1 MLEAKEV
8 VKSFDGFR
16 ALDSA
21 TLTVPKGTVYGL
33 VGPNGAGKSTIIRH
47 FTGVYRPDSGKLL
60 LEGAPIWEN
69 TDAKRRMVVIPDDW
83 YYFPQASIAEMAKL
97 YAGAYPSFSWER
109 YEKMKQVFP
118 LNDRQMLR
126 RMSKGM
132 QKQAAFWLTM
142 CCMPEYLILDEPV
155 DGLDPVM
162 RRQVWSLLLG
172 DVAERGTTVLVSSHN
187 LRELEDVCD
196 HVGIMNQGKV
206 LLERSL
212 SELQDTTVKLQVVY
226 PGDEPRLPAELN
238 ILHHSAVGASYGTRT
253 VSEVC
258 QGTYS
263 MGVIMAFVFGGV
275 LAMALYSYLMN
286 GRSVGLI
293 HSLPLKRQTLFFTQ
307 LLTGFAMLT
316 AGNLLVVL
324 VSLLV
329 CGELGPLLVWLAVVT
344 LAEIFFLALGTL
356 CAMLTGWLLAVPVL
370 YVGINFLVMA
380 VMQLIHWLAELFIYG
395 YQANDF
401 GSFTMWCTPVVQLAR
416 RLTDSQGVIA
426 EYVGYPIVSADVSP
440 LENGGWQALG
450 IYVAVAVAIIALA
463 CMLCIRRRS
472 ELSGDVAAFP
482 WMRPVLRYGV
492 GCMGGLA
499 LGMILYS
506 VTFGLARTN
515 DIRAYL
521 PGMLLCVVLMTLVC
535 SFGMSM
541 LLGKSLKI
549 FRRTWKGTVLLT
561 ALLAAVCVCVR
572 MDVAGVERRVPKT
585 SEIES
590 ISVQCSRANSFTA
603 TSEDTETIEA
613 IRAIHRAVLDQMKDG
628 DVDLDGALVEDGQYI
643 WIRLKYTLTDGSALE
658 RAYNVPVRRASALYT
673 AINHMMS
680 TPQVR
685 QTLVFS
691 GEAEAG
697 AVPQG
702 GTIYSLETGD
712 FRNLTAAEAQSL
724 YQAAWQDVEEGNV
737 ISDILTETGYTL
749 LQVDINGRN
758 WDCALDT
765 RYFTDGAKTLAVLD
779 RFMRNGWSN
788 ADGLTETTEDS

>member
-1 MLEAKEV
+1 MSWEV
-8 VKSFDGFR
+8 LTMRSVTSFFNP
-16 ALDSA
+16 ALARSDLRRHWPILFLYTA
-21 TLTVPKGTVYGL
+21 IWL
-33 VGPNGAGKSTIIRH
+33 VALPVQLYLRH
-47 FTGVYRPDSGKLL
+47 
-60 LEGAPIWEN
+60 
-69 TDAKRRMVVIPDDW
+69 
-83 YYFPQASIAEMAKL
+83 IAE
-97 YAGAYPSFSWER
+97 
-109 YEKMKQVFP
+109 
-118 LNDRQMLR
+118 
-126 RMSKGM
+126 
-132 QKQAAFWLTM
+132 
-142 CCMPEYLILDEPV
+142 
-155 DGLDPVM
+155 
-162 RRQVWSLLLG
+162 
-172 DVAERGTTVLVSSHN
+172 
-187 LRELEDVCD
+187 
-196 HVGIMNQGKV
+196 
-206 LLERSL
+206 
-212 SELQDTTVKLQVVY
+212 
-226 PGDEPRLPAELN
+226 
-238 ILHHSAVGASYGTRT
+238 GASYGTRT

-329 CGELGPLLVWLAVVT
+329 CGEPGPLLVWLAVVT

-380 VMQLIHWLAELFIYG
+380 VMQLIHWLAELFIFG
-395 YQANDF
+395 YQEGDF
-401 GSFTMWCTPVVQLAR
+401 GSFTLWCTPVVQLVR

-450 IYVAVAVAIIALA
+450 IYAAVAVAIIALA
-463 CMLCIRRRS
+463 CLLCIRRRS

-590 ISVQCSRANSFTA
+590 ISVQCRYVQSFTA
-603 TSEDTETIEA
+603 TSEDTETVEA

-628 DVDLDGALVEDGQYI
+628 DVDLDGTPLIEDGQYI

-673 AINHMMS
+673 AINQMLS

-685 QTLVFS
+685 QELVIS
-691 GEAEAG
+691 GTADADS
-697 AVPQG
+697 APLG
-702 GTIYSLETGD
+702 GTIYSLDTGD
-712 FRNLTAAEAQSL
+712 FRNLTAVEAQML
-724 YQAAWQDVEEGNV
+724 YQAAQQDVAQGRV
-737 ISDILTETGYTL
+737 ISDILSDTGYSP
-749 LQVDINGRN
+749 LQVDITGND
-758 WDCALDT
+758 WDCVLNLDN
-765 RYFTDGAKTLAVLD
+765 FTDDAHTLELVN
-779 RFMRNGWSN
+779 RFLN
-788 ADGLTETTEDS
+788 DGDGESGE

>member
-1 MLEAKEV
+1 MSWEV
-8 VKSFDGFR
+8 LTMRSVTSFFNP
-16 ALDSA
+16 ALARSDLRRHWPILFLYTA
-21 TLTVPKGTVYGL
+21 IWL
-33 VGPNGAGKSTIIRH
+33 VALPVQLYLRH
-47 FTGVYRPDSGKLL
+47 
-60 LEGAPIWEN
+60 
-69 TDAKRRMVVIPDDW
+69 
-83 YYFPQASIAEMAKL
+83 IAE
-97 YAGAYPSFSWER
+97 
-109 YEKMKQVFP
+109 
-118 LNDRQMLR
+118 
-126 RMSKGM
+126 
-132 QKQAAFWLTM
+132 
-142 CCMPEYLILDEPV
+142 
-155 DGLDPVM
+155 
-162 RRQVWSLLLG
+162 
-172 DVAERGTTVLVSSHN
+172 
-187 LRELEDVCD
+187 
-196 HVGIMNQGKV
+196 
-206 LLERSL
+206 
-212 SELQDTTVKLQVVY
+212 
-226 PGDEPRLPAELN
+226 
-238 ILHHSAVGASYGTRT
+238 GASYGTRT

-329 CGELGPLLVWLAVVT
+329 CGEPGPLLVWLAVVT

-380 VMQLIHWLAELFIYG
+380 VMQLIHWLAELFIFG
-395 YQANDF
+395 YQEGDF
-401 GSFTMWCTPVVQLAR
+401 GSFTLWCTPVVQLVR

-426 EYVGYPIVSADVSP
+426 EYVGYPIVSADLSP

-450 IYVAVAVAIIALA
+450 IYAAVAVAIIALA

-549 FRRTWKGTVLLT
+549 FRRTWKGTVLLA

-590 ISVQCSRANSFTA
+590 ISVQCRYVQSFTA

-628 DVDLDGALVEDGQYI
+628 DVDLDGTPLIEDGQYI

-673 AINHMMS
+673 AINQMLS

-685 QTLVFS
+685 QELVIS
-691 GEAEAG
+691 GTADADS
-697 AVPQG
+697 APLG
-702 GTIYSLETGD
+702 GTIYSLDTGD
-712 FRNLTAAEAQSL
+712 FRNLTAVEAQML
-724 YQAAWQDVEEGNV
+724 YQAAQQDAAQGRV
-737 ISDILTETGYTL
+737 ISDILLDAGYSP
-749 LQVDINGRN
+749 LQVDITGSD
-758 WDCALDT
+758 WDCVLNLEN
-765 RYFTDGAKTLAVLD
+765 FTDDAHTLELVN
-779 RFMRNGWSN
+779 RFLSDGGWESGG
-788 ADGLTETTEDS
+788 DEESGE

>member
-1 MLEAKEV
+1 MSWEV
-8 VKSFDGFR
+8 LTMRSVTSFFNP
-16 ALDSA
+16 ALARSD
-21 TLTVPKGTVYGL
+21 LR
-33 VGPNGAGKSTIIRH
+33 RH
-47 FTGVYRPDSGKLL
+47 WPVLFLYT
-60 LEGAPIWEN
+60 AIW
-69 TDAKRRMVVIPDDW
+69 MVALPVQL
-83 YYFPQASIAEMAKL
+83 YLRHIAE
-97 YAGAYPSFSWER
+97 
-109 YEKMKQVFP
+109 
-118 LNDRQMLR
+118 
-126 RMSKGM
+126 
-132 QKQAAFWLTM
+132 
-142 CCMPEYLILDEPV
+142 
-155 DGLDPVM
+155 
-162 RRQVWSLLLG
+162 
-172 DVAERGTTVLVSSHN
+172 
-187 LRELEDVCD
+187 
-196 HVGIMNQGKV
+196 
-206 LLERSL
+206 
-212 SELQDTTVKLQVVY
+212 
-226 PGDEPRLPAELN
+226 
-238 ILHHSAVGASYGTRT
+238 GASYGTRT

-329 CGELGPLLVWLAVVT
+329 CGEPGPLLVWLAVVT
-344 LAEIFFLALGTL
+344 
-356 CAMLTGWLLAVPVL
+356 
-370 YVGINFLVMA
+370 
-380 VMQLIHWLAELFIYG
+380 LAELFIYG

>member
-1 MLEAKEV
+1 MSWEV
-8 VKSFDGFR
+8 LTMRSVTSFFNP
-16 ALDSA
+16 ALARSD
-21 TLTVPKGTVYGL
+21 LR
-33 VGPNGAGKSTIIRH
+33 RH
-47 FTGVYRPDSGKLL
+47 W
-60 LEGAPIWEN
+60 PILFLYTAIW
-69 TDAKRRMVVIPDDW
+69 MVALPVQL
-83 YYFPQASIAEMAKL
+83 YLRHIAE
-97 YAGAYPSFSWER
+97 
-109 YEKMKQVFP
+109 
-118 LNDRQMLR
+118 
-126 RMSKGM
+126 
-132 QKQAAFWLTM
+132 
-142 CCMPEYLILDEPV
+142 
-155 DGLDPVM
+155 
-162 RRQVWSLLLG
+162 
-172 DVAERGTTVLVSSHN
+172 
-187 LRELEDVCD
+187 
-196 HVGIMNQGKV
+196 
-206 LLERSL
+206 
-212 SELQDTTVKLQVVY
+212 
-226 PGDEPRLPAELN
+226 
-238 ILHHSAVGASYGTRT
+238 GASYGTRT

-329 CGELGPLLVWLAVVT
+329 CGEPGPLLVWLAVVT
-344 LAEIFFLALGTL
+344 
-356 CAMLTGWLLAVPVL
+356 
-370 YVGINFLVMA
+370 
-380 VMQLIHWLAELFIYG
+380 LAELFIYG

-450 IYVAVAVAIIALA
+450 IYVAVAVAILALA

>member
-1 MLEAKEV
+1 MSWEV
-8 VKSFDGFR
+8 LTMRSVTSFFNP
-16 ALDSA
+16 ALARSD
-21 TLTVPKGTVYGL
+21 LR
-33 VGPNGAGKSTIIRH
+33 RH
-47 FTGVYRPDSGKLL
+47 W
-60 LEGAPIWEN
+60 PILFLYTAIW
-69 TDAKRRMVVIPDDW
+69 MVALPVQL
-83 YYFPQASIAEMAKL
+83 YLRHIAE
-97 YAGAYPSFSWER
+97 
-109 YEKMKQVFP
+109 
-118 LNDRQMLR
+118 
-126 RMSKGM
+126 
-132 QKQAAFWLTM
+132 
-142 CCMPEYLILDEPV
+142 
-155 DGLDPVM
+155 
-162 RRQVWSLLLG
+162 
-172 DVAERGTTVLVSSHN
+172 
-187 LRELEDVCD
+187 
-196 HVGIMNQGKV
+196 
-206 LLERSL
+206 
-212 SELQDTTVKLQVVY
+212 
-226 PGDEPRLPAELN
+226 
-238 ILHHSAVGASYGTRT
+238 GASYGTRT

-329 CGELGPLLVWLAVVT
+329 CGEPGPLLVWLAVVT

-380 VMQLIHWLAELFIYG
+380 VMQLIHWLAELFIFG
-395 YQANDF
+395 YQEDGF
-401 GSFTMWCTPVVQLAR
+401 GSFTLWCTPVVQLVR
-416 RLTDSQGVIA
+416 RLTDPQGVIA

-450 IYVAVAVAIIALA
+450 IYAAVAVAIIALA

-549 FRRTWKGTVLLT
+549 FRRTWKGTVLLA

-572 MDVAGVERRVPKT
+572 MDVAGVERRVPKAD
-585 SEIES
+585 EIES
-590 ISVQCSRANSFTA
+590 VTAQCRNIQPFTA
-603 TSEDTETIEA
+603 TSGDTETIEA
-613 IRAIHRAVLDQMKDG
+613 IRAIHRAILEQAEDG
-628 DVDLDGALVEDGQYI
+628 DVDLDGTPLIEDGQYI
-643 WIRLKYTLTDGSALE
+643 WIRLKYTLTDGSTLE
-658 RAYNVPVRRASALYT
+658 RGYNVPVRRASALYT
-673 AINHMMS
+673 VINRMMS
-680 TPQVR
+680 TPLAR
-685 QTLVFS
+685 QELVIS
-691 GEAEAG
+691 GTADADS
-697 AVPQG
+697 APLG
-702 GTIYSLETGD
+702 GSIYSADTGD
-712 FRNLTAAEAQSL
+712 VRNLTAVEAQML
-724 YQAAWQDVEEGNV
+724 YQAAQQDVAQGRV
-737 ISDILTETGYTL
+737 ISDILSDTGYSP
-749 LQVDINGRN
+749 LQVDITGND
-758 WDCALDT
+758 WDCVLNLDN
-765 RYFTDGAKTLAVLD
+765 FTDDAHTLELVN
-779 RFMRNGWSN
+779 RFLSGG
-788 ADGLTETTEDS
+788 DGESGE

>member
-1 MLEAKEV
+1 MRSV
-8 VKSFDGFR
+8 TSFFNP
-16 ALDSA
+16 ALARSD
-21 TLTVPKGTVYGL
+21 LR
-33 VGPNGAGKSTIIRH
+33 RH
-47 FTGVYRPDSGKLL
+47 W
-60 LEGAPIWEN
+60 PILFLYTAIW
-69 TDAKRRMVVIPDDW
+69 MVALPVQL
-83 YYFPQASIAEMAKL
+83 YLRHIAE
-97 YAGAYPSFSWER
+97 
-109 YEKMKQVFP
+109 
-118 LNDRQMLR
+118 
-126 RMSKGM
+126 
-132 QKQAAFWLTM
+132 
-142 CCMPEYLILDEPV
+142 
-155 DGLDPVM
+155 
-162 RRQVWSLLLG
+162 
-172 DVAERGTTVLVSSHN
+172 
-187 LRELEDVCD
+187 
-196 HVGIMNQGKV
+196 
-206 LLERSL
+206 
-212 SELQDTTVKLQVVY
+212 
-226 PGDEPRLPAELN
+226 
-238 ILHHSAVGASYGTRT
+238 GASYGTRT

-329 CGELGPLLVWLAVVT
+329 CGEPGPLLVWLAVVT

-380 VMQLIHWLAELFIYG
+380 VMQLIRWLAELFIYG

-613 IRAIHRAVLDQMKDG
+613 IRAIHRAILEQVEDG
-628 DVDLDGALVEDGQYI
+628 DVDLDGTPLIEDGQYI
-643 WIRLKYTLTDGSALE
+643 WIRLKYTLTDGSTLE
-658 RAYNVPVRRASALYT
+658 RGYNVPVRRASALYT
-673 AINHMMS
+673 AINRMMS
-680 TPQVR
+680 TPLAR
-685 QTLVFS
+685 QELVIS
-691 GEAEAG
+691 GTADADS
-697 AVPQG
+697 APLG
-702 GTIYSLETGD
+702 GSIYSADTGD
-712 FRNLTAAEAQSL
+712 VRNLTAVEAQML
-724 YQAAWQDVEEGNV
+724 YQAAQQDVAQGRV
-737 ISDILTETGYTL
+737 ISDILSDTGYSP
-749 LQVDINGRN
+749 LQVDITGND
-758 WDCALDT
+758 WDCVLNLDN
-765 RYFTDGAKTLAVLD
+765 FTDDAHTLELVN
-779 RFMRNGWSN
+779 RFLN
-788 ADGLTETTEDS
+788 DGDGESGE

>member
-1 MLEAKEV
+1 MRSV
-8 VKSFDGFR
+8 TSFFNP
-16 ALDSA
+16 ALARSD
-21 TLTVPKGTVYGL
+21 LR
-33 VGPNGAGKSTIIRH
+33 RH
-47 FTGVYRPDSGKLL
+47 W
-60 LEGAPIWEN
+60 PILFLYTAIW
-69 TDAKRRMVVIPDDW
+69 MVALPVQL
-83 YYFPQASIAEMAKL
+83 YLRHIAE
-97 YAGAYPSFSWER
+97 
-109 YEKMKQVFP
+109 
-118 LNDRQMLR
+118 
-126 RMSKGM
+126 
-132 QKQAAFWLTM
+132 
-142 CCMPEYLILDEPV
+142 
-155 DGLDPVM
+155 
-162 RRQVWSLLLG
+162 
-172 DVAERGTTVLVSSHN
+172 
-187 LRELEDVCD
+187 
-196 HVGIMNQGKV
+196 
-206 LLERSL
+206 
-212 SELQDTTVKLQVVY
+212 
-226 PGDEPRLPAELN
+226 
-238 ILHHSAVGASYGTRT
+238 GASYGTRT

-329 CGELGPLLVWLAVVT
+329 CGEPGPLLVWLAVVT

-380 VMQLIHWLAELFIYG
+380 VMQMIHWLAELFIFG
-395 YQANDF
+395 YQEGDF
-401 GSFTMWCTPVVQLAR
+401 GSFTLWCTPVVQLVR

-450 IYVAVAVAIIALA
+450 IYAAVAVAIIALT
-463 CMLCIRRRS
+463 CLLCIRRRS

-492 GCMGGLA
+492 GCIGGLA

-506 VTFGLARTN
+506 VTFGLARSN

-549 FRRTWKGTVLLT
+549 FRRTWKGTVLLA

-590 ISVQCSRANSFTA
+590 ISVQCRYVQSFTA

-628 DVDLDGALVEDGQYI
+628 DVDLDGTPLIEDGQYI

-673 AINHMMS
+673 AINQMLS

-685 QTLVFS
+685 QELVIS
-691 GEAEAG
+691 GTADADS
-697 AVPQG
+697 APLG
-702 GTIYSLETGD
+702 GSIYSLDTGD
-712 FRNLTAAEAQSL
+712 FRNLTAAEAQML
-724 YQAAWQDVEEGNV
+724 YQAAQQDAAQGRV
-737 ISDILTETGYTL
+737 ISDILSDAGYSP
-749 LQVDINGRN
+749 LQVDITGSD
-758 WDCALDT
+758 WDCVLNLEN
-765 RYFTDGAKTLAVLD
+765 FTDDAHTLELVN
-779 RFMRNGWSN
+779 RFLSDGGWESGG
-788 ADGLTETTEDS
+788 DKESGE

>member
-1 MLEAKEV
+1 MSWEV
-8 VKSFDGFR
+8 LTMRSVTSFFNP
-16 ALDSA
+16 ALARSDLRRHWPILFLYTA
-21 TLTVPKGTVYGL
+21 IWL
-33 VGPNGAGKSTIIRH
+33 VALPVQLYLRH
-47 FTGVYRPDSGKLL
+47 
-60 LEGAPIWEN
+60 
-69 TDAKRRMVVIPDDW
+69 
-83 YYFPQASIAEMAKL
+83 IAE
-97 YAGAYPSFSWER
+97 
-109 YEKMKQVFP
+109 
-118 LNDRQMLR
+118 
-126 RMSKGM
+126 
-132 QKQAAFWLTM
+132 
-142 CCMPEYLILDEPV
+142 
-155 DGLDPVM
+155 
-162 RRQVWSLLLG
+162 
-172 DVAERGTTVLVSSHN
+172 
-187 LRELEDVCD
+187 
-196 HVGIMNQGKV
+196 
-206 LLERSL
+206 
-212 SELQDTTVKLQVVY
+212 
-226 PGDEPRLPAELN
+226 
-238 ILHHSAVGASYGTRT
+238 GASYGTRT

-329 CGELGPLLVWLAVVT
+329 CGEPGPLLVWLAVVT

-380 VMQLIHWLAELFIYG
+380 VMQLIHWLAELFIFG
-395 YQANDF
+395 YQEGDF
-401 GSFTMWCTPVVQLAR
+401 GSFTLWCTPVVQLVR

-426 EYVGYPIVSADVSP
+426 EYVGYPIVSADLSP

-450 IYVAVAVAIIALA
+450 IYAAVAVAIIALA

-492 GCMGGLA
+492 GCIGGLA

-541 LLGKSLKI
+541 LLGKSLKF
-549 FRRTWKGTVLLT
+549 FRRTWKGTVLLA

-590 ISVQCSRANSFTA
+590 ISVQCRYVQSFTA

-628 DVDLDGALVEDGQYI
+628 DVDLDGTPLIEDGQYI

-673 AINHMMS
+673 AINQMLS

-685 QTLVFS
+685 QELVIS
-691 GEAEAG
+691 GTADADS
-697 AVPQG
+697 APLG
-702 GTIYSLETGD
+702 GTIYSLDTGD
-712 FRNLTAAEAQSL
+712 FRNLTAVEAQML
-724 YQAAWQDVEEGNV
+724 YQAAQQDAAQGRV
-737 ISDILTETGYTL
+737 ISDILLDAGYSP
-749 LQVDINGRN
+749 LQVDITGSD
-758 WDCALDT
+758 WDCVLNLEN
-765 RYFTDGAKTLAVLD
+765 FTDDAHTLELVN
-779 RFMRNGWSN
+779 RFLSDGGWESGG
-788 ADGLTETTEDS
+788 DEESGE